1 MHHLT
6 THRTDLKSIRLAGI
20 KMNHQTRVHVIQ
32 MPTLAAVFAVICVCA
47 FAKADQKTIY
57 LEDSPAAQDL
67 LARAR
72 QMHAQGRL
80 ADAART
86 CQRVIVEYPHKIM
99 ATQPRLYTDA
109 RRVILDWI
117 KSDRLLL
124 EAYRRL
130 HDAQA
135 QRALAQARSIHDLEQ
150 VVARYQLCGAG
161 FSASLRLTA
170 GWLAIANPVDAGHVL
185 VALSEHPD
193 LADHRVQYHL
203 LAAATSLYL
212 NDDATA
218 SHHRAQLDALGDV
231 ESSASLARWSK
242 QFKPPLVSQAYDGFS
257 RLPRTTVPDPP
268 GRPLWQVKMP
278 SRSGVRQVQK
288 RNVGQQQRIRQVGQS
303 QGLPLYPV
311 VHEDRVFVNARGAV
325 LALDRAS
332 GRVVW
337 SYYPSKVKKG
347 SGARRRTVNVGNTRQ
362 YRSIA
367 VAHDRVLAV
376 IGVAPNRQNAFIRRT
391 PGSSLVCLSL
401 REGRPLWQKYAGQ
414 LDPSLKS
421 AWFVGTPL
429 IGYRDAYVV
438 MSRPQVSGFQDT
450 FVAAVDVMTGELS
463 WRRHLSSAVR
473 GRFYNAVR
481 PPRMILDGPRLFVT
495 DQIGVIACLD
505 RRSGSVLWLRVDA
518 PEAINPNQSRPRRNQ
533 GKLTASSAPVRVP
546 MGLIVPSYGGS
557 DPALLLDPLTGKRLD
572 ELSGDVWRSSQ
583 LLMSVGTD
591 VLSVGKTVTRLNG
604 VNLTSRWQRAIG
616 QLGATSRVGYPAVTQ
631 DRLLLPIPKGILVID
646 LKTGDTLSNLAVKN
660 TGNVLLVE
668 GQMLVSTPE
677 AVSSFMA
684 WQQVQSHLNRQIV
697 DQPLDPRPALALAHI
712 ARSSG
717 RTDQMLDAIDHVLKA
732 VERRAAEMQSGRDAM
747 QIEQDLREHDWFREL
762 LRFIDPAHNRDR
774 FLRQMLFD
782 RIATVTFAPRDEV
795 AFQLA
800 LGDFLTETKQYDRAA
815 EHYQAVLEDPS
826 LAIQHYRHESG
837 MRQAGLEAQLRL
849 SRLLEQAGRRLA
861 YRRYESLAA
870 EQLVALEMAD
880 NVDAQAYLQ
889 LVHRYPLSRTATT
902 ALMAAAKAKA
912 QSGDTA
918 AAISYLGRAYAR
930 ARQAT
935 LLQRI
940 VGAKVQLYERRREF
954 RMATQ
959 TLLRVKREY
968 PDLQPLR
975 NGRPMPVSQWLD
987 DLAQHKR
994 SGPRRARLTLPL
1006 SQPTVIAGRLLAPKA
1021 QPRRHWLDDQI
1032 ITMHQGTATLRRGP
1046 LLEPVWSVPVRDDRV
1061 YLLWMDRD
1069 QVGLWLRSA
1078 GQLLVLDASTGKP
1091 SFPASDLTVLFEQ
1104 PAIVADNQEEDLE
1117 ANDPVFKQLEVP
1129 RINLNLLRRGVEI
1142 DPQIVAP
1149 AMPTVLFQVSDTLL
1163 FAADV
1168 NGQVLAIERHSG
1180 RVLWRV
1186 AYNELYLAGMV
1197 YRDDVLV
1204 INAVE
1209 GYGMNTETGI
1219 LIWLDPNTGQRV
1231 RQIEETTPI
1240 GWVGFGGDG
1249 LLLHTS
1255 EKRLIGHHLNDG
1267 SVAWRLRVPDKIA
1280 QGVGYADYDLMFTTS
1295 GVPEPQRD
1303 PLVAK
1308 RSSLIVVVDA
1318 IKGQLR
1324 GRISTGHGILTQL
1337 VDAQPVANR
1346 WHLLTTWHAWAISSE
1361 GQVVW
1366 RDAINAT
1373 RKHLLLQRIT
1383 NNHVFV
1389 LGRDSDTLLP
1399 GLPVAHAEA
1408 QNQVG
1413 EPISNFIYRL
1423 YVLDRNSGTLVN
1435 ERVLGPMPQRIL
1447 LSLATLLNDRLVLST
1462 KSSTIVLSAEGKE

>member
-1 MHHLT
+1 
-6 THRTDLKSIRLAGI
+6 
-20 KMNHQTRVHVIQ
+20 
-32 MPTLAAVFAVICVCA
+32 
-47 FAKADQKTIY
+47 
-57 LEDSPAAQDL
+57 
-67 LARAR
+67 
-72 QMHAQGRL
+72 
-80 ADAART
+80 
-86 CQRVIVEYPHKIM
+86 
-99 ATQPRLYTDA
+99 
-109 RRVILDWI
+109 
-117 KSDRLLL
+117 
-124 EAYRRL
+124 
-130 HDAQA
+130 
-135 QRALAQARSIHDLEQ
+135 
-150 VVARYQLCGAG
+150 
-161 FSASLRLTA
+161 
-170 GWLAIANPVDAGHVL
+170 
-185 VALSEHPD
+185 
-193 LADHRVQYHL
+193 
-203 LAAATSLYL
+203 
-212 NDDATA
+212 
-218 SHHRAQLDALGDV
+218 
-231 ESSASLARWSK
+231 
-242 QFKPPLVSQAYDGFS
+242 
-257 RLPRTTVPDPP
+257 
-268 GRPLWQVKMP
+268 
-278 SRSGVRQVQK
+278 
-288 RNVGQQQRIRQVGQS
+288 
-303 QGLPLYPV
+303 
-311 VHEDRVFVNARGAV
+311 
-325 LALDRAS
+325 
-332 GRVVW
+332 
-337 SYYPSKVKKG
+337 
-347 SGARRRTVNVGNTRQ
+347 
-362 YRSIA
+362 
-367 VAHDRVLAV
+367 
-376 IGVAPNRQNAFIRRT
+376 
-391 PGSSLVCLSL
+391 
-401 REGRPLWQKYAGQ
+401 
-414 LDPSLKS
+414 
-421 AWFVGTPL
+421 
-429 IGYRDAYVV
+429 
-438 MSRPQVSGFQDT
+438 
-450 FVAAVDVMTGELS
+450 
-463 WRRHLSSAVR
+463 
-473 GRFYNAVR
+473 
-481 PPRMILDGPRLFVT
+481 
-495 DQIGVIACLD
+495 
-505 RRSGSVLWLRVDA
+505 
-518 PEAINPNQSRPRRNQ
+518 
-533 GKLTASSAPVRVP
+533 
-546 MGLIVPSYGGS
+546 
-557 DPALLLDPLTGKRLD
+557 
-572 ELSGDVWRSSQ
+572 
-583 LLMSVGTD
+583 
-591 VLSVGKTVTRLNG
+591 
-604 VNLTSRWQRAIG
+604 
-616 QLGATSRVGYPAVTQ
+616 
-631 DRLLLPIPKGILVID
+631 
-646 LKTGDTLSNLAVKN
+646 
-660 TGNVLLVE
+660 
-668 GQMLVSTPE
+668 
-677 AVSSFMA
+677 
-684 WQQVQSHLNRQIV
+684 
-697 DQPLDPRPALALAHI
+697 
-712 ARSSG
+712 
-717 RTDQMLDAIDHVLKA
+717 
-732 VERRAAEMQSGRDAM
+732 
-747 QIEQDLREHDWFREL
+747 
-762 LRFIDPAHNRDR
+762 
-774 FLRQMLFD
+774 
-782 RIATVTFAPRDEV
+782 
-795 AFQLA
+795 
-800 LGDFLTETKQYDRAA
+800 
-815 EHYQAVLEDPS
+815 
-826 LAIQHYRHESG
+826 
-837 MRQAGLEAQLRL
+837 
-849 SRLLEQAGRRLA
+849 
-861 YRRYESLAA
+861 
-870 EQLVALEMAD
+870 
-880 NVDAQAYLQ
+880 
-889 LVHRYPLSRTATT
+889 
-902 ALMAAAKAKA
+902 
-912 QSGDTA
+912 
-918 AAISYLGRAYAR
+918 
-930 ARQAT
+930 
-935 LLQRI
+935 
-940 VGAKVQLYERRREF
+940 
-954 RMATQ
+954 
-959 TLLRVKREY
+959 
-968 PDLQPLR
+968 
-975 NGRPMPVSQWLD
+975 
-987 DLAQHKR
+987 
-994 SGPRRARLTLPL
+994 
-1006 SQPTVIAGRLLAPKA
+1006 LLAPKA